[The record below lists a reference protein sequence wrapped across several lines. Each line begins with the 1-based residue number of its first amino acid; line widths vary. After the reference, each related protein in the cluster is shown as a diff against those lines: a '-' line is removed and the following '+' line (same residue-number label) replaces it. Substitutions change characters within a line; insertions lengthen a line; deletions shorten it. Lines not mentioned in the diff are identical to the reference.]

1 MARAAGRER
10 SVRAQTRRGVLGDLG
25 EEVPRIMGKALAR
38 EDFIEKKVLEL
49 SLERYDFD

>member
-25 EEVPRIMGKALAR
+25 EEAPRIMGKALAR